1 MAKITV
7 AALRRTGGNRL
18 GAKGGR
24 RGRFRRVVHA
34 RGKAMMLLE
43 MERVDRIEEYLGG
56 KKINGHEPNVG
67 RGRRR

>member
-1 MAKITV
+1 
-7 AALRRTGGNRL
+7 
-18 GAKGGR
+18 
-24 RGRFRRVVHA
+24 
-34 RGKAMMLLE
+34 MMLLE